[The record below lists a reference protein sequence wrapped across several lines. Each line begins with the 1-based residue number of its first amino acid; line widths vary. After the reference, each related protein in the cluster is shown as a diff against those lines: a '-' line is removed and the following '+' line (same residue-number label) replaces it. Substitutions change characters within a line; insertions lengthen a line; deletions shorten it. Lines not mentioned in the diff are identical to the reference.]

1 MNKEILINDFAIRSF
16 RDVADY
22 DYIAARMAY
31 RARLVPQFLWS
42 SLQALEKYLKCI
54 LLLNRIKSIKPTH
67 SLEVLLDR
75 FKTHDRFELRLRQP
89 SRDFIK
95 HLDTYGRFRYLE
107 TPFYLKGLEIM
118 KLDMVVWDIRRY
130 CRVLDYEINLL
141 DGEKKQMLDI
151 EIQAI
156 KHSETKAPQFFSI
169 SGGALEKILKEK
181 EHPAREALLW
191 QNGFFGVRARKTVRL
206 SHYSHSTNSPLSLH
220 PEILDDVLK
229 YIYLPKDVITEYRSD
244 AV

>member
-42 SLQALEKYLKCI
+42 SLSAIEKYLKCI
-54 LLLNRIKSIKPTH
+54 LLLNRIKSTKGTH
-67 SLEVLLDR
+67 DLELLLDR
-75 FKTHDRFELRLRQP
+75 FKKEARFELRLRRP

-107 TPFYLKGLEIM
+107 TPFHIKGLEIV
-118 KLDMVVWDIRRY
+118 KLDMTVWDMRRY

-141 DGEKKQMLDI
+141 NGEKKQMFDAEILEI
-151 EIQAI
+151 ER
-156 KHSETKAPQFFSI
+156 SENIAPHLFSI
-169 SGGALEKILKEK
+169 FGGTLEKIIKDR

-191 QNGFFGVRARKTVRL
+191 QNAFFGTRARKTVKL
-206 SHYSHSTNSPLSLH
+206 SHYSQSTNSPLSLN
-220 PEILDDVLK
+220 PEILDDILE
-229 YIYLPKDVITEYRSD
+229 YAYLPKDVIAAYRENI
-244 AV
+244 V